1 MRNRQNDEL
10 LNLLEKEQAAEANR
24 EKLLGRALT
33 DYEKDQYE
41 QRFSKDRAKASNR
54 IVALSEAHERA
65 LKTHADKL
73 GVEVDFEA

>member
-41 QRFSKDRAKASNR
+41 
-54 IVALSEAHERA
+54 
-65 LKTHADKL
+65 
-73 GVEVDFEA
+73 